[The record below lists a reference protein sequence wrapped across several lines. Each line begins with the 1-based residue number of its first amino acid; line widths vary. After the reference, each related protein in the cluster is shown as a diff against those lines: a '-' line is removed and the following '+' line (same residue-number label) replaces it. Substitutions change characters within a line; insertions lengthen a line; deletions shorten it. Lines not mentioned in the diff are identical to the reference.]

1 MDKLEE
7 AFSSLAAHIS
17 LHAKNGPFNGFV
29 EVAKDLGMSMEDQ
42 SDGSDINYSLSME
55 GKKSSAL
62 TLSYL
67 MVPVGDDDPIQE
79 HYKLELTG
87 RGSKDRARS
96 WEFLDGQLTVTE
108 PLPKAA

>member
-7 AFSSLAAHIS
+7 AFSALAAHIS

-29 EVAKDLGMSMEDQ
+29 EVAKDLGMSMEDL
-42 SDGSDINYSLSME
+42 SDGSDINYALSMD
-55 GKKSSAL
+55 GKKTGTL
-62 TLSYL
+62 TLNYL
-67 MVPVGDDDPIQE
+67 LVPVDEDEPSPE

-87 RGSKDRARS
+87 RGSKDRART
-96 WEFLDGQLTVTE
+96 WQFLDGELAVPE